1 VRRRHPLL
9 ARIAATAGVLLA
21 LAALVALGLFRPP
34 LPHVASITGPL
45 TTTAIRDGALCVAW
59 LLTVYIVLVLLV
71 RAARVLIRGPAWQR
85 EAILPGV
92 IPSPPPPRPPTPL
105 SGRFQPPFALTLA
118 PRPDPDA
125 PAAPQ
130 ATATAEVDAPVAT
143 LTRPQQP
150 PAEPALSI
158 SVLGPLRIDGTS
170 RPPKRVPTREL
181 IAYLALHPKGA
192 SRDELTEA
200 LWPAQDPKKTRPRL
214 WESATDARAA
224 LGDAWLVEGERYRLD
239 RTKVQIDLDQL
250 DQLLASTDPDPDPD
264 PDSEP
269 QTLEE
274 ALALWRGEP
283 LEGSDYV
290 WADGHIHR
298 LRATLIG
305 LLERAGHAR
314 LEHGDARGALEMAE
328 QAIALDQ
335 FHEAS
340 WRLALQAD
348 HALGLRESITRRY
361 DDLAHA
367 LDEQLGLQPTRETRV
382 MYRQLL
388 GQS

>member
-1 VRRRHPLL
+1 
-9 ARIAATAGVLLA
+9 VLLI
-21 LAALVALGLFRPP
+21 LAAMAALWRFRPP
-34 LPHVASITGPL
+34 LPHLSFSTPL
-45 TTTAIRDGALCVAW
+45 TATIIRQGLVCVIW
-59 LLTVYIVLVLLV
+59 LLIAYILLALLA
-71 RAARVLIRGPAWQR
+71 RAARVVIQGPAWQR

-92 IPSPPPPRPPTPL
+92 IPSPPPPRPPTSL
-105 SGRFQPPFALTLA
+105 AERFQPPFALTLA
-118 PRPDPDA
+118 PRPDPDTPTAPQEPTAAQTNA
-125 PAAPQ
+125 PA
-130 ATATAEVDAPVAT
+130 AT
-143 LTRPQQP
+143 LTRQQEQSQ

-224 LGDAWLVEGERYRLD
+224 LGDAWVVEGERYRLD
-239 RTKVQIDLDQL
+239 RSKVHIDLDQL
-250 DQLLASTDPDPDPD
+250 DQLLASTDPNG
-264 PDSEP
+264 DSEP
-269 QTLEE
+269 QTLEA
-274 ALALWRGEP
+274 ALELWRGEP
-283 LEGSDYV
+283 LEGSDYI

-314 LEHGDARGALEMAE
+314 LEHADARGALELAE
-328 QAIALDQ
+328 QAITLDQ

-361 DDLAHA
+361 DDLTRS

-388 GQS
+388 GQT